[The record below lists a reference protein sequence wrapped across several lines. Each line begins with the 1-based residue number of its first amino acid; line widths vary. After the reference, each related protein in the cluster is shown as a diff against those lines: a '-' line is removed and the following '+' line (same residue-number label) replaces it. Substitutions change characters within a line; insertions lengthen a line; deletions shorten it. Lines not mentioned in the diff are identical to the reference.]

1 MRPHVAQEGPSQVCE
16 GWVSPPLPESSVASP
31 SVSFAPDAPGA
42 SRAHVNLALS
52 IEAPD
57 LDEWSLWSAFESLA
71 VQMSKDLPAAASA
84 TALDELQERLVDQ
97 VCGPKWAPARCLPAP
112 FAPDRTSLGRVDGP
126 PLRRLDTAAGRVE
139 LRLWHVGCRA
149 CGKVFAPLLVL
160 MDLQGRRTDRLNL
173 DLADFGCPDV
183 VQPKRSTFSIA
194 PASQSH
200 GSGSPVPLAGAVDGW
215 RRRHRHAGTRRGA
228 LPPSGRRCPR

>member
-1 MRPHVAQEGPSQVCE
+1 
-16 GWVSPPLPESSVASP
+16 VSPPLPESSVASP
-31 SVSFAPDAPGA
+31 SVNFAPDAPGA

-112 FAPDRTSLGRVDGP
+112 FACPGCG
-126 PLRRLDTAAGRVE
+126 AGSD
-139 LRLWHVGCRA
+139 
-149 CGKVFAPLLVL
+149 FARK
-160 MDLQGRRTDRLNL
+160 GRRTPTAALGHRGGPGRATALARRLSGL
-173 DLADFGCPDV
+173 RQGVRPVARADGPAGSSPHGPPDPGSRRLGCPDV

-200 GSGSPVPLAGAVDGW
+200 GSGSPGSA
-215 RRRHRHAGTRRGA
+215 RRR
-228 LPPSGRRCPR
+228 C